1 MRVYVFVCVC
11 VYVCVC
17 VCVWACV
24 IVDMYFVRLL
34 TDEKLG
40 PLSLNYL
47 YLELVLRPLT
57 EKNELP
63 GVTAL
68 TSRRRKYKCNFTFLF
83 S

>member
-1 MRVYVFVCVC
+1 MC

-57 EKNELP
+57 KKNELP
-63 GVTAL
+63 GVTVL
-68 TSRRRKYKCNFTFLF
+68 TSRRRKYKCNFTSLF